1 MRFETLEIVP
11 NGASGWGS
19 GELKFGKIVTQLYAI
34 NESGKTPLIMSILFC
49 LGLDI
54 KFRSDITQN
63 CRLAILKVNIGTRLF
78 AFERVIDEKFDITV
92 KENEKTVDRFYNDED
107 LSRFLFKELNIRTE
121 RLITSSGIPTPPYF
135 SGLIPLFYLDQDKGY
150 SDFYSPRQNY
160 IKDQYT
166 EMVRL
171 INKLP
176 ALNVYD
182 KKRKTIDIR
191 KEIDHL
197 HSNIVASRKLLERLQ
212 QDLPLPVRKMEVIEK
227 LLEASK
233 ERMRRLKDSK
243 NIKSEAIS
251 GLDEIL
257 LERQNQLRQLAQQ
270 QNLLESK
277 ISGFNTIKH
286 EIESEIETL
295 SLNEDARRAFVLFS
309 ELCSTPNCGM
319 FMASAESYGKS
330 LLYLKDQIKDLEI
343 STAANMQLAESVQT
357 AKTAVEKQMEDLTH
371 QRTLAERES
380 GIEAFIEAIS
390 RTTTE
395 IFELQQEKEKYKKFE
410 EQTTQHVKL
419 VEQRERALTLQES
432 LQRTQEQSAEVVRL
446 RLRLSEGM
454 TKWLSIL
461 HARTIPQSVTIDSY
475 LKPTMGEEKLD
486 IFKGSSKT
494 RTVLAYHAALFEI
507 CLSDPSSPFRML
519 ILDTPKQQD
528 IPNEHLDHYIREL
541 KTIATKHNGQVIFS
555 TSSYRYTV
563 EDETDE
569 EWLPGFVTSGDPMY
583 LGSPETPTGT
593 TMAPA

>member
-1 MRFETLEIVP
+1 MKFESLEIIP

-19 GELKFGKIVTQLYAI
+19 GELRFGEIVTQLYAT

-54 KFRSDITQN
+54 KFRADITKK
-63 CRLAILKVNIGTRLF
+63 CRLAVLKIYIGERLF
-78 AFERVIDEKFDITV
+78 AFERLIEEKFDITI
-92 KENEKTVDRFYNDED
+92 KENGKTANRFYNDED
-107 LSRFLFKELNIRTE
+107 LSRFLFQQLNIKIE
-121 RLITSSGIPTPPYF
+121 RLITSSGIPTAPYF

-150 SDFYSPRQNY
+150 SDFYSPRQSY

-182 KKRKTIDIR
+182 KKRKAIDIS
-191 KEIDHL
+191 KEIDYL
-197 HSNIVASRKLLERLQ
+197 HNNIVASRRLLERLQ
-212 QDLPLPVRKMEVIEK
+212 QDLPLPARRLDVIDK
-227 LLEASK
+227 VLEAAK
-233 ERMRRLKDSK
+233 ERMQALRNSK

-257 LERQNQLRQLAQQ
+257 LDRQNQLRQLAQEQ
-270 QNLLESK
+270 SLLESK
-277 ISGFNTIKH
+277 INGFNTIKQ
-286 EIESEIETL
+286 EIESEIQTL
-295 SLNEDARRAFVLFS
+295 SLNEDARRAFILFS
-309 ELCSTPNCGM
+309 ELCNTPNCGM

-343 STAANMQLAESVQT
+343 STTANMQLAEAIHTARISV
-357 AKTAVEKQMEDLTH
+357 KKQIDELSH

-380 GIEAFIEAIS
+380 GVEGFIEAIS

-395 IFELQQEKEKYKKFE
+395 IFELQQEKEKYKKVE
-410 EQTTQHVKL
+410 DQKNRHATL
-419 VEQRERALTLQES
+419 IEQRERALTVQES
-432 LQRTQEQSAEVVRL
+432 LERTREQSADVVRL

-454 TKWLSIL
+454 TKWLGIL
-461 HARTIPQSVTIDSY
+461 HARKIPQSVTIDSY
-475 LKPTMGEEKLD
+475 LKPAMGDERLD

-528 IPNEHLDHYIREL
+528 IPNEHLDSYVQALRTLAAEN
-541 KTIATKHNGQVIFS
+541 NGQVIFS
-555 TSSYRYTV
+555 TSSYRYV
-563 EDETDE
+563 VDEETDE
-569 EWLPGFVTSGDPMY
+569 EWLPSFITSDDLMY
-583 LGSPETPTGT
+583 LGSPKPQPESPLE
-593 TMAPA
+593 

>member
-1 MRFETLEIVP
+1 MKFESLEIIP

-19 GELKFGKIVTQLYAI
+19 GELRFGEIVTQLYAT

-54 KFRSDITQN
+54 KFRADITKK
-63 CRLAILKVNIGTRLF
+63 CRLAVLKIYIGERLF
-78 AFERVIDEKFDITV
+78 AFERLIEEKFDITI
-92 KENEKTVDRFYNDED
+92 KENGKTANRFYNDED
-107 LSRFLFKELNIRTE
+107 LSRFLFQQLNIKIE
-121 RLITSSGIPTPPYF
+121 RLITSSGIPTAPYF

-150 SDFYSPRQNY
+150 SDFYSPRQSY

-182 KKRKTIDIR
+182 KKRKAIDIS
-191 KEIDHL
+191 KEIDYL
-197 HSNIVASRKLLERLQ
+197 HNNIVASRRLLERLQ
-212 QDLPLPVRKMEVIEK
+212 QDLPLPARRLDVIDK
-227 LLEASK
+227 VLEAAK
-233 ERMRRLKDSK
+233 ERMQALRNSK

-257 LERQNQLRQLAQQ
+257 LDRQNQLRQLAQEQ
-270 QNLLESK
+270 SLLESK
-277 ISGFNTIKH
+277 INGFNTIKQ
-286 EIESEIETL
+286 EIESEIQTL
-295 SLNEDARRAFVLFS
+295 SLNEDARRAFILFS
-309 ELCSTPNCGM
+309 ELCNTPNCGM

-343 STAANMQLAESVQT
+343 STTANMQLAEAIHTARISV
-357 AKTAVEKQMEDLTH
+357 KKQIDELSH

-380 GIEAFIEAIS
+380 GVEGFIEAIS

-395 IFELQQEKEKYKKFE
+395 IFELQQEKEKYKKVE
-410 EQTTQHVKL
+410 DQKNRHATL
-419 VEQRERALTLQES
+419 IEQRERALTVQES
-432 LQRTQEQSAEVVRL
+432 LERTREQSADVVRL

-454 TKWLSIL
+454 TKWLGIL
-461 HARTIPQSVTIDSY
+461 HARKIPQSVTIDSY
-475 LKPTMGEEKLD
+475 LKPAMGDERLD

-507 CLSDPSSPFRML
+507 CLSDPSSPFRIL

-528 IPNEHLDHYIREL
+528 IPNEHLDSYVQALRTLAAEN
-541 KTIATKHNGQVIFS
+541 NGQVIFS
-555 TSSYRYTV
+555 TSSYRYV
-563 EDETDE
+563 VDEETDE
-569 EWLPGFVTSGDPMY
+569 EWLPSFITSDDLMY
-583 LGSPETPTGT
+583 LGSPKPQPESPLE
-593 TMAPA
+593 

>member
-1 MRFETLEIVP
+1 MRFETLEIIP
-11 NGASGWGS
+11 NGPSGWGS
-19 GELKFGKIVTQLYAI
+19 GELRFGEVITQLYAI

-54 KFRSDITQN
+54 KFRADITQN
-63 CRLAILKVNIGTRLF
+63 CRLARLTINIGTKLF
-78 AFERVIDEKFDITV
+78 SFERVIAEKFDVTIR
-92 KENEKTVDRFYNDED
+92 ENEKTVDRFYNDED
-107 LSRFLFKELNIRTE
+107 LSSFIFKELGIKTD
-121 RLITSSGIPTPPYF
+121 RLITSSGTPTPPYF
-135 SGLIPLFYLDQDKGY
+135 TGLIPLFYLDQDKGY
-150 SDFYSPRQNY
+150 SDFYSPRQNF

-176 ALNVYD
+176 ALNIYD
-182 KKRKTIDIR
+182 KKRKSIDVR

-197 HSNIVASRKLLERLQ
+197 HTSVVASRKQLERLQ
-212 QDLPLPVRKMEVIEK
+212 QDLPLPKRNIESVDK
-227 LLEASK
+227 LITAAK
-233 ERMRRLKDSK
+233 ERMQSLKNSK

-251 GLDEIL
+251 SLDEIF
-257 LERQNQLRQLAQQ
+257 LERQNQLRQLLQQ

-277 ISGFNTIKH
+277 ISGFNTIKQ

-343 STAANMQLAESVQT
+343 STAANMQLAEAVHT
-357 AKTAVEKQMEDLTH
+357 ARTTVEKQIEDLTH

-380 GIEAFIEAIS
+380 GVEAFIEAIS
-390 RTTTE
+390 RTTTDL
-395 IFELQQEKEKYKKFE
+395 FELQQEKEKYKKVDD
-410 EQTTQHVKL
+410 QNAQHAKL
-419 VEQRERALTLQES
+419 IERRDRALTLYES
-432 LQRTQEQSAEVVRL
+432 LQRTQEQSSEIVRL

-454 TKWLSIL
+454 TKWLGIL
-461 HARTIPQSVTIDSY
+461 HARTIPQLVTVDSY

-507 CLSDPSSPFRML
+507 CLIDPLSPFRVL

-528 IPNEHLDHYIREL
+528 IPNEHLDSYVQEL
-541 KTIATKHNGQVIFS
+541 RTVAAKHNGQVIFS
-555 TSSYRYTV
+555 TSSYRYTPN
-563 EDETDE
+563 EETDE
-569 EWLPGFVTSGDPMY
+569 EWLPGFVTSGEPMY
-583 LGSPETPTGT
+583 LGPPKALE
-593 TMAPA
+593 

>member
-1 MRFETLEIVP
+1 MRFETLEIIP
-11 NGASGWGS
+11 NGPSGWGS
-19 GELKFGKIVTQLYAI
+19 GELKFGEVITQLYAI

-54 KFRSDITQN
+54 KFRADITQN
-63 CRLAILKVNIGTRLF
+63 CRLARLTVNIGTRLF
-78 AFERVIDEKFDITV
+78 SFERVIAEKFDVTIR
-92 KENEKTVDRFYNDED
+92 ENEKTVDRFYNDED
-107 LSRFLFKELNIRTE
+107 LSSFIFKELGIKTD
-121 RLITSSGIPTPPYF
+121 RLITSSGTPTLPYF
-135 SGLIPLFYLDQDKGY
+135 TGLIPLFYLDQDKGY
-150 SDFYSPRQNY
+150 SDFYSPRQNF

-176 ALNVYD
+176 ALNIYD
-182 KKRKTIDIR
+182 KKRKSIDVR
-191 KEIDHL
+191 KEIDYL
-197 HSNIVASRKLLERLQ
+197 HTSVVASRKLLERLQ
-212 QDLPLPVRKMEVIEK
+212 QDLPLPKRNIESVDK
-227 LLEASK
+227 LITAAK
-233 ERMRRLKDSK
+233 ERMQSLKDSK

-251 GLDEIL
+251 SLDEIF

-277 ISGFNTIKH
+277 ISGFNTIKQ

-295 SLNEDARRAFVLFS
+295 SLNEDARRAFVIFS

-343 STAANMQLAESVQT
+343 STAANMQLAEAVHT
-357 AKTAVEKQMEDLTH
+357 TRTAVEKQMEDLTH

-380 GIEAFIEAIS
+380 GVEAFIEAIS
-390 RTTTE
+390 RTTTDL
-395 IFELQQEKEKYKKFE
+395 FELQQEKEKYKKVDDLNA
-410 EQTTQHVKL
+410 QHAKL
-419 VEQRERALTLQES
+419 IERRDRALTLYES
-432 LQRTQEQSAEVVRL
+432 LQRTQEQSSEVVRL

-454 TKWLSIL
+454 TKWLGIL
-461 HARTIPQSVTIDSY
+461 HARTIPQLVTVDSY

-507 CLSDPSSPFRML
+507 CLIDPLSPFRVL

-528 IPNEHLDHYIREL
+528 IPNEHLDSYVQEL
-541 KTIATKHNGQVIFS
+541 RTVAAKHNGQVIFS
-555 TSSYRYTV
+555 TSSYRYTP
-563 EDETDE
+563 DEKTDE
-569 EWLPGFVTSGDPMY
+569 EWLPGFVTSGEPMY
-583 LGSPETPTGT
+583 LGSPEALG
-593 TMAPA
+593 